1 MLTATRSQATRRNSS
16 YLRLLSLFPGLTWLL
31 LGLPVLGGL
40 LGVGLPAFGYFPE
53 LGENHFHLGHFRSL
67 FAHPALPWAV
77 GLTLWT
83 GLASTAISL
92 ALALLLAAVGT
103 LWASVVDWRQGGI
116 TWRGVFYSTALLD
129 AHQRFGRRRPRA

>member
-1 MLTATRSQATRRNSS
+1 MLTATRFQATRRNSS

-67 FAHPALPWAV
+67 FAHPAVPWAV

-83 GLASTAISL
+83 GLVSTAISL
-92 ALALLLAAVGT
+92 ALALLL
-103 LWASVVDWRQGGI
+103 VVAGHQTHWCHTRQSRWG
-116 TWRGVFYSTALLD
+116 WPF
-129 AHQRFGRRRPRA
+129 